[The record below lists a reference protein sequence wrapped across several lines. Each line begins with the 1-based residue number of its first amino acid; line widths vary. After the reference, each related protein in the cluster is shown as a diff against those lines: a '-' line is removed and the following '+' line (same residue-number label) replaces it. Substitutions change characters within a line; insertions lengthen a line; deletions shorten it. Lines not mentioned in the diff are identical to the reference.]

1 MLQLVRLSNSRV
13 KKILSYLDKNP
24 DIIGEMEGMNYADVL
39 YAVDDILRV
48 KEANIG

>member
-1 MLQLVRLSNSRV
+1 MLQLVRLSNRRF

-39 YAVDDILRV
+39 HAVDDILRV